1 MATKLDVREGARRGP
16 QTGGRLPRRWL
27 WPLGVIALF
36 MIVGAPIMSA
46 GAHLD
51 SIQRNDAEVY
61 LPSKSETTRTIEANK
76 NFSPIDSTTVV
87 LVYTRPD
94 GKQLTTVDRNNIA
107 VVTVQLIGIDSENLA
122 APPAGPIISDHDGKA
137 AEIVIPFMGTAD
149 KTIGDDVA
157 FVRSTA
163 TDVSGY
169 NKYVAGPG
177 AANTDLLGVYSRINV
192 VLLAVTGI
200 AILVILILVY
210 RSPILPFAVLAVASI
225 ALELANG
232 AAYLLSSTHVIPIS
246 GEVQGILDVLVLGA
260 GTDYALLLA
269 SRFREELR
277 HREDKYDAMRAA
289 LRVAAAPMAACA
301 GTVILG
307 LLCLLISDLPAT
319 RGLGPVAAFGIFFA
333 LLSMLILLPCILL
346 LLGRAAFWPFRPEY
360 NSKASVSKRVGI
372 WSRVAA
378 LVGNRPRQVWIGT
391 TLILAALAF
400 GMVQLHASGV
410 VRTGEFRI
418 PAASVEAQKQL
429 DDHFA
434 EDSDGPIQVIMN
446 ADKLA
451 EVTAAVQKVPGV
463 IDIKPYVDPL
473 KQYDYQTKG
482 KPKPG
487 PAAVNGLSLLK
498 VTMSATAHSDAG
510 IQIVK
515 NLRTA
520 VHTVPGAN
528 TLVGGET
535 ASDIDGQDAAGSDRR
550 VVLPLVLIVVFAVL
564 ALLLRAVVAPLL
576 LIATVVLSF
585 LATMGVCGL
594 VFTNL
599 FHFPGAETSFPMFA
613 FIFLVALGVDYNIFL
628 MTRAKEETV
637 HKGHRAGTLN
647 ALVLTG
653 GVITSA
659 GVVLAATFASL
670 SVIPLVYLGELS
682 FAVAFGVLL
691 DTFIVRSLLVPAL
704 ALDMGRVIWW
714 PNPLAREA
722 KP

>member
-1 MATKLDVREGARRGP
+1 MATNVDVRKSARSGAATPSPSR
-16 QTGGRLPRRWL
+16 RRWL
-27 WPLGVIALF
+27 FPVGIIVAFL
-36 MIVGAPIMSA
+36 IVGAPIMSA
-46 GAHLD
+46 GAKLD

-61 LPSKSETTRTIEANK
+61 LPSSSETTHTIEANK
-76 NFSPIDSTTVV
+76 AFSPIDSTTVV
-87 LVYTRPD
+87 LVYTRTD
-94 GKQLTTVDRNNIA
+94 GEQLSIADRNRLA
-107 VVTVQLIGIDSENLA
+107 PVTIQLIGIDSERLA

-137 AEIVIPFMGTAD
+137 AEIVIQFIGTDEKIIGNDVTFM
-149 KTIGDDVA
+149 
-157 FVRSTA
+157 RSSA
-163 TDVSGY
+163 TDVPGF

-177 AANTDLLGVYSRINV
+177 AANTDLLGVYSRIDV
-192 VLLAVTGI
+192 VLLLVTALAVLI
-200 AILVILILVY
+200 ILILVY

-232 AAYLLSSTHVIPIS
+232 AAYLLGSTHVIPIS

-277 HREDKYDAMRAA
+277 RTEDKYDAMRAA
-289 LRVAAAPMAACA
+289 MRAAAAPMAASA

-307 LLCLLISDLPAT
+307 LLCLLVSDLPAT

-333 LLSMLILLPCILL
+333 LVAMLILLPCVLL
-346 LLGRAAFWPFRPEY
+346 LLGRTAFWPFRPQY
-360 NSKASVSKRVGI
+360 KSKSPASKPGGI

-391 TLILAALAF
+391 TLVLAALAF

-429 DDHFA
+429 DEHFA

-446 ADKLA
+446 ANKLA
-451 EVTAAVQKVPGV
+451 EVIAAAQNVPGV
-463 IDIKPYVDPL
+463 IELKPYVDPL
-473 KQYDYQTKG
+473 KQFDYQTKG
-482 KPKPG
+482 TPKPG
-487 PAAVNGLSLLK
+487 PAAINGLSLLK
-498 VTMSATAHSDAG
+498 VTMSATADSDAG
-510 IQIVK
+510 IRIVRS
-515 NLRTA
+515 LRAA
-520 VHTVPGAN
+520 VHAVPGAN
-528 TLVGGET
+528 ALVGGET

-550 VVLPLVLIVVFAVL
+550 VVLPLVLIVVFIVL
-564 ALLLRAVVAPLL
+564 ALLLRAILAPLL

-594 VFTNL
+594 VFTNV

-628 MTRAKEETV
+628 MTRAKEETAR
-637 HKGHRAGTLN
+637 KGHRTGTLN

-704 ALDMGRVIWW
+704 ALDVGRVIWW
-714 PNPLAREA
+714 PGPLARGA